1 MVEITT
7 EKIKELRVKSGAGL
21 LDCREALKECEGD
34 IERAYEYLRRKG
46 LEKVKSKVG
55 RVAREGLVECYVHPG
70 GRIGVMV
77 EVNCET
83 DFVARNQEFK
93 DFVHNLA
100 LQIAASAPKYV
111 SRDDV
116 PEEVRQ
122 KEEAFY
128 REEAIKTGK
137 PAEIAEK
144 IVQGKMEKFYEEN
157 CLLEQPY
164 IKDTE
169 IKVADYYG
177 EIAGKLGEN
186 IVVRRFVRYVL
197 GEEG

>member
-1 MVEITT
+1 MEITT

-21 LDCREALKECEGD
+21 LDCREALQECQGD
-34 IERAYEYLRRKG
+34 LEKAYEYLRRKG
-46 LEKVKSKVG
+46 LEKIKTKAG
-55 RVAREGLVECYVHPG
+55 RVAKEGLIESYVHQG
-70 GRIGVMV
+70 GRIGVLV

-83 DFVARNQEFK
+83 DFVARNQEFR

-100 LQIAASAPKYV
+100 LQIAASSPSYI
-111 SRDDV
+111 SRAEV
-116 PEEVRQ
+116 PEEVKQ

-128 REEAIKTGK
+128 REEALKTGK
-137 PAEIAEK
+137 PAEVVEK

-157 CLLEQPY
+157 CLLDQPY
-164 IKDTE
+164 IRDTE

-186 IVVRRFVRYVL
+186 IVIRRFVRYAL
-197 GEEG
+197 GEDS

>member
-1 MVEITT
+1 MEITT

-21 LDCREALKECEGD
+21 LDCREALQECQGD
-34 IERAYEYLRRKG
+34 VEKAYEYLRRKG
-46 LEKVKSKVG
+46 LEKVKSKAD
-55 RVAREGLVECYVHPG
+55 RVAKEGLIESYVHQG
-70 GRIGVMV
+70 GRIGVLV

-83 DFVARNQEFK
+83 DFVARNQDFK

-100 LQIAASAPKYV
+100 LQIAASAPRYI

-116 PEEVRQ
+116 PEEVKQ

-128 REEAIKTGK
+128 REEAEKAGK
-137 PAEIAEK
+137 PAEVVEK

-157 CLLEQPY
+157 CLLDQPY
-164 IKDTE
+164 IRDTE

-186 IVVRRFVRYVL
+186 IVIRRFVRYAL

>member
-1 MVEITT
+1 MDITT
-7 EKIKELRVKSGAGL
+7 EKIRELRLKSGAGL
-21 LDCREALKECEGD
+21 LDCREALQECQGD
-34 IERAYEYLRRKG
+34 LEKAYEYLRRKG
-46 LEKVKSKVG
+46 LEKVKKKAD
-55 RVAREGLVECYVHPG
+55 RVAKEGLIESYVHHG
-70 GRIGVMV
+70 GKIGVLV

-100 LQIAASAPKYV
+100 LQIAASAPSYI
-111 SRDDV
+111 SRADV
-116 PEEVRQ
+116 PEEVKQ

-128 REEAIKTGK
+128 REEAQKTGK
-137 PAEIAEK
+137 PTEVVEK

-157 CLLEQPY
+157 CLLDQPY
-164 IKDTE
+164 IRETE

-186 IVVRRFVRYVL
+186 IVIRRFVRYSL
-197 GEEG
+197 GEEA

>member
-1 MVEITT
+1 MDITT
-7 EKIKELRVKSGAGL
+7 EKIRELRLKSGAGL
-21 LDCREALKECEGD
+21 LDCREALRECQGD
-34 IERAYEYLRRKG
+34 LEKAYEYLRRKG
-46 LEKVKSKVG
+46 LEKVKKKAD
-55 RVAREGLVECYVHPG
+55 RVAKEGLIESYVHQG
-70 GRIGVMV
+70 GKIGVLV

-100 LQIAASAPKYV
+100 LQIAASAPSYI
-111 SRDDV
+111 SRADV
-116 PEEVRQ
+116 PEEVKR

-128 REEAIKTGK
+128 REEAQKTGK
-137 PAEIAEK
+137 PAEVVEK

-157 CLLEQPY
+157 CLLDQPY
-164 IKDTE
+164 IRDTE

-186 IVVRRFVRYVL
+186 IVIRRFVRYSL
-197 GEEG
+197 GEEA